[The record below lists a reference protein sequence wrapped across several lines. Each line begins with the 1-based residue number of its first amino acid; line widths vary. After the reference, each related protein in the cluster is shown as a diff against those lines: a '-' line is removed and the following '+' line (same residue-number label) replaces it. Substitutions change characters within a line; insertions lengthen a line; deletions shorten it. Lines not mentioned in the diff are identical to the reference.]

1 MDVTPTPTSKR
12 NPDEWRPEPKQA
24 LFLSLP
30 ITIREGFYGGGA
42 GSGKSDVLLLYGI
55 VHRWH
60 EHPKFKQVFMRRTFP
75 ELRNEIIPRSRELYR
90 RFGATLNKTEM
101 CWTFPREDQFGTGT
115 STKFGPTN
123 AGSMIFLGH
132 CENEDDVH
140 KYDSMQIN
148 LFTPDELTSITE
160 WIYLYIGFQRVR
172 SPVPEL
178 PAIIRAAG
186 MPGGIGHT
194 WTYKRF
200 IKPAPE
206 GGKIIVGRGGNKRI
220 YIHSTLEDN
229 KHIDPTYRQSLQ
241 GITIEAE
248 RKAKL
253 LGDWDAYQ
261 GQVFDEFRD
270 RKFEDEPANAIH
282 VVPPFAIPSWWPRI
296 VIGDWGFRAMTWIGY
311 AAIAP
316 SRRIYIYREQHW
328 VKTKIAEWAP
338 HVKAYI
344 DKENPRL
351 VRFCKSA
358 GQDRGQEHTIQ
369 QQIEDELQVPIELSN
384 NTPGSRVAG
393 KMLIHEYLRWTSKFV
408 NPTDIGQYDEEYA
421 MWIMRNR
428 GMNEYKS
435 YIKSFEPQEEETN
448 IPKLQIFDGCAPI
461 LVEAIKA
468 CSYDKPKGNKPIED
482 IMEFEGDDPIDGL
495 RYLVDAAESYFDE
508 SNQEFKRVQKQEE
521 LLQRLNQ
528 NQDWT
533 AFYRN
538 SNKLESETEVAI
550 KPVGR
555 YHSTKH

>member
-1 MDVTPTPTSKR
+1 MR
-12 NPDEWRPEPKQA
+12 NPNEWKPEPKQE
-24 LFLSLP
+24 LFLSVPVTVKEAL
-30 ITIREGFYGGGA
+30 YGGGA

-60 EHPKFKQVFMRRTFP
+60 ENPKFKQVFMRRTFP

-101 CWTFPREDQFGTGT
+101 CWTFPRPDQYGGTG
-115 STKFGPTN
+115 GTN
-123 AGSMIFLGH
+123 EGAMIFLGH

-194 WTYKRF
+194 WVYKRL
-200 IKPAPE
+200 IKPYPK

-229 KHIDPTYRQSLQ
+229 QYIDPTYKQSLQ

-253 LGDWDAYQ
+253 QGDWDAYQ

-270 RKFEDEPANAIH
+270 HKYNDEPDNAIH
-282 VVPPFAIPSWWPRI
+282 VIEPFDIPAWWPRI
-296 VIGDWGFRAMTWIGY
+296 VIGDWGFTAMTWIGY
-311 AAIAP
+311 AAISP
-316 SRRIYIYREQHW
+316 NRRVYIYREQYW
-328 VKTKIAEWAP
+328 TKTKIAEWAP
-338 HVKAYI
+338 YVKLHI
-344 DKENPRL
+344 DKESPRL

-358 GQDRGQEHTIQ
+358 GQDRGQEQTIQ
-369 QQIEDELQVPIELSN
+369 QQIENELGISIELSN
-384 NTPGSRVAG
+384 NSPGSRIAG
-393 KMLIHEYLRWTSKFV
+393 KMLIHEYLRWQTKHV
-408 NPTDIGQYDEEYA
+408 NPTEIPIYSEEYA

-428 GMNEYKS
+428 GIDEYHSYMN
-435 YIKSFEPQEEETN
+435 SFNPPEPETN
-448 IPKLQIFDGCAPI
+448 IPKLQIFKDACPVLI
-461 LVEAIKA
+461 EAIKA
-468 CSYDKPKGNKPIED
+468 CSYDKPRGNKPAED
-482 IMEFEGDDPIDGL
+482 IAEFEGDDPIDGL
-495 RYLVDAAESYFDE
+495 RYLVDATQGFFEDSAE
-508 SNQEFKRVQKQEE
+508 EFKKVEKQENLIKQLE
-521 LLQRLNQ
+521 AS
-528 NQDWT
+528 QDWT

-538 SNKLESETEVAI
+538 MQKVESDSETVRPVA
-550 KPVGR
+550 R
-555 YHSTKH
+555 YRHH

>member
-1 MDVTPTPTSKR
+1 M
-12 NPDEWRPEPKQA
+12 NPDLASVLNEWRPEPKQE

-30 ITIREGFYGGGA
+30 VSIKEGFYGGGA

-60 EHPKFKQVFMRRTFP
+60 ENSKFKQVFMRRTFP
-75 ELRNEIIPRSRELYR
+75 ELRSEIVPRSREIYR
-90 RFGATLNKTEM
+90 KFGATLNKTEM
-101 CWTFPREDQFGTGT
+101 CWTFPREDQYG
-115 STKFGPTN
+115 
-123 AGSMIFLGH
+123 ARERGSNDGAMVFLGH

-140 KYDSMQIN
+140 KYDTTQIC

-160 WIYLYIGFQRVR
+160 WIYTYITFQRNR
-172 SPVPEL
+172 APKDSGL
-178 PAIIRAAG
+178 PSITRAAG

-200 IKPAPE
+200 IKPYPR

-229 KHIDPTYRQSLQ
+229 SHIDPTYKQSLQ

-270 RKFEDEPANAIH
+270 RKFEDEPANALH
-282 VVPPFAIPSWWPRI
+282 VIQPFEIPAWWPRI
-296 VIGDWGFRAMTWIGY
+296 VIGDWGFAAMTWIGY
-311 AAIAP
+311 AAISP
-316 SRRIYIYREQHW
+316 SRRVYIYREQHW

-338 HVKAYI
+338 HVKLYV
-344 DKENPRL
+344 DKESPRL
-351 VRFCKSA
+351 IRFCKSA

-369 QQIEDELQVPIELSN
+369 QQIEDELGQSIELSN

-393 KMLIHEYLRWTSKFV
+393 KVLIHEYLRWQPKLINQEEIPV
-408 NPTDIGQYDEEYA
+408 YNEEYA

-428 GMNEYKS
+428 GMVEYKA
-435 YIKSFEPQEEETN
+435 YMNSFLPQEPEKN
-448 IPKLQIFDGCAPI
+448 LPKLQIFKDACPI

-468 CSYDKPKGNKPIED
+468 CSYDKPKNNKPAED
-482 IMEFEGDDPIDGL
+482 IAEFEGDDPIDGL
-495 RYLVDAAESYFDE
+495 RYMVDAAEGFFDDANE
-508 SNQEFKRVQKQEE
+508 EFKKIERQEA
-521 LLQRLNQ
+521 LVLQLSQ

-538 SNKLESETEVAI
+538 MAKVESNDYI
-550 KPVGR
+550 KPVSR
-555 YHSTKH
+555 YRH

>member
-1 MDVTPTPTSKR
+1 MDIIIPQSTKR
-12 NPDEWRPEPKQA
+12 NPNEWKPEPKQS
-24 LFLSLP
+24 LFLSVP
-30 ITIREGFYGGGA
+30 TSIKEAVYGGGA

-101 CWTFPREDQFGTGT
+101 CWTFPREDQYGTGT
-115 STKFGPTN
+115 STKYGPSN
-123 AGSMIFLGH
+123 DGSMIFLGH

-148 LFTPDELTSITE
+148 LYTPDELTSITE

-178 PAIIRAAG
+178 PSIIRAAG

-194 WTYKRF
+194 WVFKRF
-200 IKPAPE
+200 IKPFPK

-229 KHIDPTYRQSLQ
+229 QYVDPTYKQSLQ

-253 LGDWDAYQ
+253 AGDWDAYQ

-270 RKFEDEPANAIH
+270 HKFEDEPDNAMH
-282 VVPPFAIPSWWPRI
+282 VVEPFIIPAWWPRI
-296 VIGDWGFRAMTWIGY
+296 VIGDWGFAAMTWIGY
-311 AAIAP
+311 AAISP
-316 SRRIYIYREQHW
+316 NKRVYIYREQTW

-338 HVKAYI
+338 HVKLYI

-351 VRFCKSA
+351 IRFCKSA
-358 GQDRGQEHTIQ
+358 GQDRGQEQTIQ
-369 QQIEDELQVPIELSN
+369 QQIEDELGVSIELSN
-384 NTPGSRVAG
+384 NTPGSRIAG
-393 KMLIHEYLRWTSKFV
+393 KLLIHEYLRWHPKDV
-408 NPTDIGQYDEEYA
+408 NESEIPIYNEEYA
-421 MWIMRNR
+421 MWILRNR
-428 GMNEYKS
+428 GMSEYNS
-435 YIKSFEPQEEETN
+435 YLNSFRPQEPELN
-448 IPKLQIFDGCAPI
+448 LPKLQIFAGACPL

-468 CSYDKPKGNKPIED
+468 CSYDKPKGNKPAED
-482 IMEFEGDDPIDGL
+482 IAEFEGDDPIDGL
-495 RYLVDAAESYFDE
+495 RYLVDAAAGYFDE
-508 SNQEFKRVQKQEE
+508 SNEEFKRIQKQEV
-521 LLQRLNQ
+521 LVQKLNTS
-528 NQDWT
+528 NDWT
-533 AFYRN
+533 GFYRN
-538 SNKLESETEVAI
+538 MARTESESEEYI
-550 KPVGR
+550 KPISR
-555 YHSTKH
+555 YRH

>member
-1 MDVTPTPTSKR
+1 
-12 NPDEWRPEPKQA
+12 
-24 LFLSLP
+24 
-30 ITIREGFYGGGA
+30 
-42 GSGKSDVLLLYGI
+42 
-55 VHRWH
+55 
-60 EHPKFKQVFMRRTFP
+60 
-75 ELRNEIIPRSRELYR
+75 
-90 RFGATLNKTEM
+90 
-101 CWTFPREDQFGTGT
+101 
-115 STKFGPTN
+115 
-123 AGSMIFLGH
+123 MIFLGH

-206 GGKIIVGRGGNKRI
+206 GGKIIVGPGGNRRI
-220 YIHSTLEDN
+220 YIHSTLEVN
-229 KHIDPTYRQSLQ
+229 KHIDPAYKQSLQ

-282 VVPPFAIPSWWPRI
+282 VVPPFDIPSWWPRI

-316 SRRIYIYREQHW
+316 SKRVYIYREQHW

-369 QQIEDELQVPIELSN
+369 QQIEDELKVPIELSN

-408 NPTDIGQYDEEYA
+408 NPQDIGQYDEEYA

-428 GMNEYKS
+428 GMSEYKA
-435 YIKSFEPQEEETN
+435 YMESFNPREEETN
-448 IPKLQIFDGCAPI
+448 IPKLQIFEGACPV

-495 RYLVDAAESYFDE
+495 RYLVDAAEGYFDE

-521 LLQRLNQ
+521 LLQRLNM
-528 NQDWT
+528 NNDWT

-538 SNKLESETEVAI
+538 STKLESETVDLV

-555 YHSTKH
+555 YRH

>member
-1 MDVTPTPTSKR
+1 MR
-12 NPDEWRPEPKQA
+12 NPNEWKPEPKQE
-24 LFLSLP
+24 LFLSVPVTVKEAL
-30 ITIREGFYGGGA
+30 YGGGA

-60 EHPKFKQVFMRRTFP
+60 ENPKFKQVFMRRTFP

-101 CWTFPREDQFGTGT
+101 CWTFPRPDQYGGTG
-115 STKFGPTN
+115 GTN
-123 AGSMIFLGH
+123 EGAMIFLGH

-194 WTYKRF
+194 WVYKRL
-200 IKPAPE
+200 IKPYPK

-229 KHIDPTYRQSLQ
+229 QYIDPTYKQSLQ

-253 LGDWDAYQ
+253 QGDWDAYQ

-270 RKFEDEPANAIH
+270 HKYSDEPDNAIH
-282 VVPPFAIPSWWPRI
+282 VVEPFEIPEWWPRI
-296 VIGDWGFRAMTWIGY
+296 VVGDWGFTAMTWIGY
-311 AAIAP
+311 AAISP
-316 SRRIYIYREQHW
+316 SRRIYIYREQYW
-328 VKTKIAEWAP
+328 TKTKIAEWAP
-338 HVKAYI
+338 HVRLYI
-344 DKENPRL
+344 DREHPRL
-351 VRFCKSA
+351 IRFCKSA

-369 QQIEDELQVPIELSN
+369 QQIEEELEQSIELSN
-384 NTPGSRVAG
+384 NSPGSRIAG
-393 KMLIHEYLRWTSKFV
+393 KMLIHEYLRWQTKYV
-408 NPTDIGQYDEEYA
+408 NPSEVPVYNEEYA

-428 GMNEYKS
+428 GLAEYKS
-435 YIKSFEPQEEETN
+435 YMSSLNPPEPETN
-448 IPKLQIFDGCAPI
+448 IPKLQIFKGACPI
-461 LVEAIKA
+461 LIEAIKA
-468 CSYDKPKGNKPIED
+468 CSYDKPKGNKSSED
-482 IMEFEGDDPIDGL
+482 IAEFEGDDPIDGL
-495 RYLVDAAESYFDE
+495 RYLVDAAEGFFEDSSE
-508 SNQEFKRVQKQEE
+508 EFKKVEKQEA
-521 LLQRLNQ
+521 LVRQLSSS
-528 NQDWT
+528 QDWT

-538 SNKLESETEVAI
+538 MHKVESDSDESIQPLV
-550 KPVGR
+550 R
-555 YHSTKH
+555 YRRH

>member
-1 MDVTPTPTSKR
+1 MAR
-12 NPDEWRPEPKQA
+12 NPNEWKPEPKQEQFLAVPISFKEA
-24 LFLSLP
+24 L
-30 ITIREGFYGGGA
+30 YGGGA

-60 EHPKFKQVFMRRTFP
+60 ENPKFKQVFMRRTFP

-101 CWTFPREDQFGTGT
+101 CWTFPRPDQYGGTG
-115 STKFGPTN
+115 GAN
-123 AGSMIFLGH
+123 EGAMIFLGH

-148 LFTPDELTSITE
+148 LYTPDELTSITE

-194 WTYKRF
+194 WVYKRF
-200 IKPAPE
+200 IKPFPK
-206 GGKIIVGRGGNKRI
+206 GGKRIVGRGGNSRI

-229 KHIDPTYRQSLQ
+229 QYIDPTYKQSLQ

-253 LGDWDAYQ
+253 QGDWDAYQ

-270 RKFEDEPANAIH
+270 HKYSDEPDNAIH
-282 VVPPFAIPSWWPRI
+282 VVEPFEIPEWWPRI
-296 VIGDWGFRAMTWIGY
+296 VIGDWGYTAMTWVGY
-311 AAIAP
+311 AAISP
-316 SRRIYIYREQHW
+316 TRRIYIYREHYW

-338 HVKAYI
+338 HVKLYI
-344 DKENPRL
+344 DREHPRL

-369 QQIEDELQVPIELSN
+369 QQIEEELQQSIELSN
-384 NTPGSRVAG
+384 NSPGSRIAG
-393 KMLIHEYLRWTSKFV
+393 KILIHEYLRWKSKDI
-408 NPTDIGQYDEEYA
+408 NPSEVPAYSEEYA

-428 GMNEYKS
+428 GMAEYKS
-435 YIKSFEPQEEETN
+435 YMNSLNPPEPEKN
-448 IPKLQIFDGCAPI
+448 LPKLQIFAGACPI
-461 LVEAIKA
+461 LIDAIKA
-468 CSYDKPKGNKPIED
+468 CSYDKPKGNKPAED
-482 IMEFEGDDPIDGL
+482 IAEFEGDDPIDGL
-495 RYLVDAAESYFDE
+495 RYLVDAAEGFFDE
-508 SNQEFKRVQKQEE
+508 SNEEFKRVERQEA
-521 LLQRLNQ
+521 LIQQLDQSK
-528 NQDWT
+528 DWT

-538 SNKLESETEVAI
+538 MHKVESDTDEQI
-550 KPVGR
+550 RPVSR
-555 YHSTKH
+555 YRHH